1 MTEKELEKLFKSKL
15 GDREVPFNPENWER
29 MEAILDEKAAV
40 RRGYYWKNAAA
51 ILIFGAVVAS
61 LIFINPGMDSPS
73 ERKNIA
79 APSAKEEVQET
90 GTGNTVADEPGQ
102 KSNQEYL
109 SAPAEDASTEE
120 NPGSPMAE
128 QSNKEISETPEKL
141 AEEKIVAANES
152 TTEAGESENTRA
164 MSKQDAPPVS
174 TNAEEATAG
183 YFEAI
188 DLLDLNDKG
197 YRMPEAELPGLTTM
211 ALDLSITENQ
221 PPHNQLN
228 LSDFFVNAG
237 PVFSNSHTGSGT
249 GTGLQAGLG
258 YRFRMRHGFSLETG
272 ISYVVQN
279 DLNITNKSDSTFFNF
294 GRERVETEEVNHRLD
309 YIEIPLNVSYRFA
322 PKHELGLG
330 TYFSLLVN
338 VERETQRTR
347 YTIKGGM
354 NVENEQSSGYLSEFS
369 RIDYGLGVFYR
380 YSVSSRFKVGLHLK
394 QGLND
399 ITMDISEGYA
409 EDHSN
414 FNSRI
419 VLEYSLF

>member
-29 MEAILDEKAAV
+29 MEAVLDEKAAV
-40 RRGYYWKNAAA
+40 RGSYYWKYAAA

-73 ERKNIA
+73 EMKNIA
-79 APSAKEEVQET
+79 TPVLKEEVQET
-90 GTGNTVADEPGQ
+90 GSGNAVADEPGQ

-109 SAPAEDASTEE
+109 SEPAEDVSAS
-120 NPGSPMAE
+120 PIAE
-128 QSNKEISETPEKL
+128 QSNKEISETPEEL
-141 AEEKIVAANES
+141 TEEKVVAASEA
-152 TTEAGESENTRA
+152 TTEAGENENSTDLL
-164 MSKQDAPPVS
+164 KQEAPPVN
-174 TNAEEATAG
+174 TNEEVVG
-183 YFEAI
+183 YYETI
-188 DLLDLNDKG
+188 DLLALKEKS
-197 YRMPEAELPGLTTM
+197 YRMPEAELPGLTLM
-211 ALDLSITENQ
+211 ALDMGITDNQ
-221 PPHNQLN
+221 ARNSQVN

-237 PVFSNSHTGSGT
+237 PVFSNSHAGSGT

-258 YRFRMRHGFSLETG
+258 YRLRMRYGFSLETG
-272 ISYVVQN
+272 ISYLVQN
-279 DLNITNKSDSTFFNF
+279 DVNITNKSDSTFFTF

-309 YIEIPLNVSYRFA
+309 YIEIPLNVSYRFT
-322 PKHELGLG
+322 PKHEFGLG

-338 VERETQRTR
+338 VERETQRTQ
-347 YTIKGGM
+347 YMIKGGV

-380 YSVSSRFKVGLHLK
+380 YSVNNRLKVGLHLK

-399 ITMDISEGYA
+399 ITLDVSEGYA
-409 EDHSN
+409 KDHTN